1 MHVDVTGRG
10 DVPND
15 ALDYARERIGRLEGH
30 ARAPVERAH
39 VVLRQEANPRI
50 ERPARAEGELDLGGP
65 VVRAQVAEVAMSPAI
80 DALARHLDQ
89 QLRRF
94 VERRLTAQRRPAT
107 TPLGEWRHGEWSPP
121 RPGHLRRPPE
131 ERTLVRRKT
140 FAMEPM
146 TAAEAAADLET
157 LDHGFYLFQDADSGS
172 DAVVYHRD
180 DGRIGVIGPAGTDWS
195 GAEADGIAG
204 EQSRTTDSTGLDD
217 AVAEMNE
224 LSHRFMYFV
233 NADTG
238 RGNVIYMRYDGNYG
252 LIEPR

>member
-1 MHVDVTGRG
+1 
-10 DVPND
+10 
-15 ALDYARERIGRLEGH
+15 
-30 ARAPVERAH
+30 
-39 VVLRQEANPRI
+39 
-50 ERPARAEGELDLGGP
+50 
-65 VVRAQVAEVAMSPAI
+65 
-80 DALARHLDQ
+80 
-89 QLRRF
+89 
-94 VERRLTAQRRPAT
+94 
-107 TPLGEWRHGEWSPP
+107 
-121 RPGHLRRPPE
+121 
-131 ERTLVRRKT
+131 
-140 FAMEPM
+140 MEPM